1 MGGDVCLRYNKPN
14 RSSFY
19 IVILCMFFISV
30 SLLIYAEGR
39 SVYHEDEIDDTDS
52 LYSGFIAIEFSDV
65 SPVTLMN
72 SFLSITK
79 AYADQEDDN
88 KTLEIPYVLEL
99 DNLLPADD
107 LFSLIE
113 LSTSDDWSVL
123 PNDMTIPDLE
133 VPNDDLLLLEKT
145 NVWQEYVVQQKETL
159 SDISMKFSSISIQDI
174 VRANELKN
182 PNQLKE
188 KQILLIPLQE
198 EFIEETL
205 EEVRI
210 RKARVA
216 ALKEAIIPLEIKNYT
231 VQEGDSL
238 WSIANSMNIEVDTLL
253 GCNTLGNVIH
263 PKVVLRIPNQDGIFH
278 KVKSGDTI
286 EKISSIYKVQ
296 VSRIKSVNPT
306 LELESLQ
313 IGSELFIPGARIEA
327 ASAKEDKNNKTAAN
341 KTNNR
346 KQDSKSSKS
355 NIKDNSSG
363 IFRWPVAGKISSP
376 FGWRRHPITRRNDF
390 HSALD
395 IRASRGTPIKASSS
409 GQVAYSGWMSGYG
422 KVVVIQHSNG
432 YSTLYGH
439 CSSISVNKGQ
449 HVSAG
454 EIIARVGSR
463 GRATGPHVHFEL
475 RQGNRP
481 VNPLQYLR

>member
-1 MGGDVCLRYNKPN
+1 MRYNKPN

-19 IVILCMFFISV
+19 VVILCMFFISV

-39 SVYHEDEIDDTDS
+39 SVFHEDELDDTDS
-52 LYSGFIAIEFSDV
+52 LYSGFIAVEFSDV
-65 SPVTLMN
+65 SPVTLMS

-79 AYADQEDDN
+79 AYANQEDED
-88 KTLEIPYVLEL
+88 KTLEIPYLIEL
-99 DNLLPADD
+99 DALLPDDD
-107 LFSLIE
+107 LFSSIE

-123 PNDMTIPDLE
+123 PNDMTISDIE
-133 VPNDDLLLLEKT
+133 VPNDDLLLLERT
-145 NVWQEYVVQQKETL
+145 NFWKEYVVQQKETL
-159 SDISMKFSSISIQDI
+159 SDISMKFNGISIQDI

-188 KQILLIPLQE
+188 KQILLVPLHE

-238 WSIANSMNIEVDTLL
+238 WSIANSMNVEVDTLI
-253 GCNTLGNVIH
+253 GCNTIGNVLH
-263 PKVVLRIPNQDGIFH
+263 PKVVLRIPNQDGIFY
-278 KVKSGDTI
+278 KIKSGDTV
-286 EKISSIYKVQ
+286 EKIAALYKVQ
-296 VSRIKSVNPT
+296 VDRIKNVNPT
-306 LELESLQ
+306 LELSSLKP
-313 IGSELFIPGARIEA
+313 GSELFIPGARIEA
-327 ASAKEDKNNKTAAN
+327 ASPKEEKSNKTAG
-341 KTNNR
+341 KTNTRN
-346 KQDSKSSKS
+346 QSSKS
-355 NIKDNSSG
+355 GKSNVKDSSFG
-363 IFRWPVAGKISSP
+363 SFRWPVAGKISSP

-395 IRASRGTPIKASSS
+395 IRAARGTPIKASNG
-409 GQVAYSGWMSGYG
+409 GQVAYAGWMSGYG
-422 KVVVIQHSNG
+422 KVVVVQHSNG

-449 HVSAG
+449 YVSAG
-454 EIIARVGSR
+454 EVIGRVGST

>member
-1 MGGDVCLRYNKPN
+1 MRYNKPN

-19 IVILCMFFISV
+19 VVILCMFFISV

-39 SVYHEDEIDDTDS
+39 SVFHEDELDDADS
-52 LYSGFIAIEFSDV
+52 LYSGFIAVEFSDV

-79 AYADQEDDN
+79 AYADQEDE
-88 KTLEIPYVLEL
+88 TIALEIPYIYEL
-99 DNLLPADD
+99 DALLPTDD
-107 LFSLIE
+107 LFSSIE
-113 LSTSDDWSVL
+113 LSTSDDWTVL

-133 VPNDDLLLLEKT
+133 VPNDDLLLQERT
-145 NVWQEYVVQQKETL
+145 NFWQEYVVQQKETL
-159 SDISMKFSSISIQDI
+159 SDITMKFSGISIQDI
-174 VRANELKN
+174 TRANELKN
-182 PNQLKE
+182 PNQLRE

-198 EFIEETL
+198 EFIEDTL
-205 EEVRI
+205 EEVRT

-238 WSIANSMNIEVDTLL
+238 WSIANSMNVEVDTLI
-253 GCNTLGNVIH
+253 GCNTLGNVLH

-278 KVKSGDTI
+278 KIKSGDTI
-286 EKISSIYKVQ
+286 EKISSTYKVQ
-296 VSRIKSVNPT
+296 VNRIKSVNPT
-306 LELESLQ
+306 LELESLK
-313 IGSELFIPGARIEA
+313 IGSELFVPGARIEA
-327 ASAKEDKNNKTAAN
+327 ASAKDDKKTTTG

-346 KQDSKSSKS
+346 RQDSKSSNS

-363 IFRWPVAGKISSP
+363 VFRWPVAGKISSP
-376 FGWRRHPITRRNDF
+376 YGWRRHPITRRNDF

-395 IRASRGTPIKASSS
+395 IRASRGTPIKASNG
-409 GQVAYSGWMSGYG
+409 GQVAYAGWMSGYG

-449 HVSAG
+449 RVSAG
-454 EIIARVGSR
+454 EVIGRVGST